1 MISDWF
7 VEAANFTCGAFDAG
21 VDEMDMTGLTPM
33 PSVRVKLTIYVFCVS
48 ATYKGSSVSCSTMEI
63 LPTVFWDLICV

>member
-21 VDEMDMTGLTPM
+21 VDEMDMTGLAPM
-33 PSVRVKLTIYVFCVS
+33 PSVRVKLTIYIRDS
-48 ATYKGSSVSCSTMEI
+48 ASYEGSSVSCSTMRPGLQYFGI
-63 LPTVFWDLICV
+63 